1 MLLITSQE
9 LLKIKELLRKRQEE
23 KLQKFLP
30 RLIETN
36 PTEIGVYGSYARSQS
51 KATSDIDVYA
61 LYTSMPHS
69 VQKGELY
76 EEAEEMGIDLL
87 LCEYEALYN
96 TRSIFCENVLRDR
109 IIIWKGEPEDGNRK

>member
-1 MLLITSQE
+1 MNTSQE
-9 LLKIKELLRKRQEE
+9 LLKIKELLRQRQEE

-36 PTEIGVYGSYARSQS
+36 PVEIGIYGSYARQES
-51 KATSDIDVYA
+51 KATSDIDVYV
-61 LYTSMPHS
+61 LYRSMPHK

-87 LCEYEALYN
+87 ICEYEAFYN
-96 TRSIFCENVLRDR
+96 TQSIFCENVLRDR
-109 IIIWKGEPEDGNRK
+109 VVIWKGAAADENWE